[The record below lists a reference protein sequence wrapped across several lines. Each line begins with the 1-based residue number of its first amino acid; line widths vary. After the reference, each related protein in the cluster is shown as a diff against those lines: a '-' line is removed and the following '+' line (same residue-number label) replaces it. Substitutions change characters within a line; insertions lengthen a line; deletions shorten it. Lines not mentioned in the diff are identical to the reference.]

1 MDYDL
6 EQYYKN
12 KIAELEKEIRGL
24 KTEYESEHEKQKQMA
39 EQISAQN
46 RIIEKRNAVIR
57 KYVEKYGKLEEA

>member
-24 KTEYESEHEKQKQMA
+24 KAEYESEHEKQK
-39 EQISAQN
+39 
-46 RIIEKRNAVIR
+46 R
-57 KYVEKYGKLEEA
+57 